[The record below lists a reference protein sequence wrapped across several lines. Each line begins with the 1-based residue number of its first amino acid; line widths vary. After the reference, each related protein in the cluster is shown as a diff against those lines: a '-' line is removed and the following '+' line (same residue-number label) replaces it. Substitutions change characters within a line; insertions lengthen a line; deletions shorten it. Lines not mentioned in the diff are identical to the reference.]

1 MPDDQDTTGPLPSTW
16 ALLRRNPG
24 GVAGIVA
31 VLTCV
36 IGVFGY
42 VGGFVG
48 SDRLSSNTIV
58 DVMEEGAGGP
68 HAGFRRA
75 HAKGMCFSGS
85 FVGTAAGRAISSAA
99 LFDGHVSEVV
109 GRFAQG
115 SADPH
120 VSDTMSA
127 VRSMALQIRTPDGA
141 EWRAAM
147 NNTPGL
153 HVSTVAAFYENALAS
168 VPDPKTGKPDPDK
181 VAAFLAR
188 HPETVA
194 FRERMRLKPVTSG
207 FANDRYNSING
218 FVFAA
223 PDGQRRLVRWSMEP
237 RDAFA
242 TLAPEFRAARS
253 PNYAFDDLTARVAR
267 GPVQWRMVA
276 TLARPGDPNRAA
288 ELWPED
294 REKVVMGT
302 LTIDRV
308 AREAAGNCR
317 DVVYDPMILPP
328 GMEPSDDPLPI
339 ARSAAYAASFRR
351 RAGEAHAKSGVRDLA
366 Q

>member
-1 MPDDQDTTGPLPSTW
+1 MPGDQDTTGPLPSTW
-16 ALLRRNPG
+16 ALLKQNPF

-31 VLTCV
+31 VLASV
-36 IGVFGY
+36 IGVFSY

-48 SDRLSSNTIV
+48 PDPLSSNTIV
-58 DVMEEGAGGP
+58 DVMEDAAGGP

-75 HAKGMCFSGS
+75 HAKGICFSGS
-85 FVGTAAGRAISSAA
+85 FVGTAAGRAISGAA
-99 LFDGHVSEVV
+99 LFDGRLSEVM

-115 SADPH
+115 SADPQ

-127 VRSMALQIRTPDGA
+127 VRSMALQVRGGLSG
-141 EWRAAM
+141 EWRTAM

-153 HVSTVAAFYENALAS
+153 HVSTVKAFYENALAS

-181 VAAFLAR
+181 VAAFLTR

-194 FRERMRLKPVTSG
+194 FRERMRLRPVASG

-218 FVFAA
+218 FIFVAS
-223 PDGQRRLVRWSMEP
+223 DGRRRLVRWSMEP

-242 TLAPEFRAARS
+242 TVAPELRAARS
-253 PNYAFDDLTARVAR
+253 PDYAFDDLKARVAR

-294 REKVVMGT
+294 REKVLMGT
-302 LTIDRV
+302 LTINHVDI
-308 AREAAGNCR
+308 ETTGNCR
-317 DVVYDPMILPP
+317 DVVYDPLILPP

-351 RAGEAHAKSGVRDLA
+351 RAGEGHAKNIAAERA
-366 Q
+366 R